1 MNPIIINLAI
11 LIVGTGIAAYWDQKT
26 GVVPDK
32 LSHVM
37 IILGIVLVPL
47 TFPEQMLTTYALGAI
62 VFGIGF
68 LLYSF
73 GQIGGGDVKLFTAI
87 SLLIPFYPEILV
99 NTLPS
104 IGINPVIPVYPF
116 VASVFVFAGIIGP
129 MFVSSLKF
137 HIKIREKKKEIENFQ
152 TKMKKGLLLSS
163 LVIPMV
169 VIWGFFSLGFLVLF
183 IPMAITLSLI
193 PFKNDIVRVFYSEK
207 KNIQEL
213 NDDDVLAL
221 ENIEEEKKDELG
233 LWRKTF
239 TPPEIR
245 KIKEKAKEKE
255 YEEIKVCEGMTRFVP
270 YLFISLIANLAFG
283 DVLLFII
290 KFTMF

>member
-1 MNPIIINLAI
+1 MNTIMINLAI
-11 LIVGTGIAAYWDQKT
+11 AIVGTGAAAYWDHKT

-32 LSHVM
+32 LSHIM
-37 IILGIVLVPL
+37 IILAAVLVPL
-47 TFPEQMLTTYALGAI
+47 TFPGKILTTYALGVI

-87 SLLIPFYPEILV
+87 SLLIPFYPEIL
-99 NTLPS
+99 TRILPFF
-104 IGINPVIPVYPF
+104 GIEPVIPVYPF

-129 MFVSSLKF
+129 MFISSLKF
-137 HIKIREKKKEIENFQ
+137 HLKIRKKKKKIKSFQ
-152 TKMKKGLLLSS
+152 SKLKKGLILSS
-163 LVIPMV
+163 LVIPLA

-193 PFKNDIVRVFYSEK
+193 PFKEDIVRIFYSEE

-213 NDDDVLAL
+213 DDDDVLAL
-221 ENIEEEKKDELG
+221 EDIEEKKKDELG

-245 KIKEKAKEKE
+245 KIKKKAEEKG
-255 YEEIKVCEGMTRFVP
+255 YETIKVCEGMTRFVP
-270 YLFISLIANLAFG
+270 YLFISLIANLLVG
-283 DVLLFII
+283 DVLLFLI
-290 KFTMF
+290 KITMV

>member
-1 MNPIIINLAI
+1 MNPIAINLAI
-11 LIVGTGIAAYWDQKT
+11 AIVGMGVAAYWDYKT
-26 GVVPDK
+26 GIVPDK
-32 LSHVM
+32 LSHLM
-37 IILGIVLVPL
+37 IILAAVLVPL
-47 TFPEQMLTTYALGAI
+47 TFPGKILTTYALGGI
-62 VFGIGF
+62 VFGLGF

-87 SLLIPFYPEILV
+87 SLLIPFYPEILTK
-99 NTLPS
+99 TLPS
-104 IGINPVIPVYPF
+104 FGIEPVIPLYPF

-129 MFVSSLKF
+129 MFISSLKF
-137 HIKIREKKKEIENFQ
+137 HLKIRRKRKKIKNFQ
-152 TKMKKGLLLSS
+152 SKLKKGLLLSS
-163 LVIPMV
+163 LVIPLA

-193 PFKNDIVRVFYSEK
+193 PFKKDIVRVFYSEEK
-207 KNIQEL
+207 AIQKL

-245 KIKEKAKEKE
+245 KIKERAEEKG
-255 YEEIKVCEGMTRFVP
+255 YEKVKVCEGMTRFVP
-270 YLFISLIANLAFG
+270 YLFVSLIANLLVG
-283 DVLLFII
+283 DVLLFLI
-290 KFTMF
+290 KITMI